1 MERNERLDEIMTCSK
16 EAIAL
21 VLSWYCRE
29 SGACTVGLEKCPF
42 KGVAC
47 GDVTPQ
53 DWEKA
58 LNERNGGESCI
69 TE

>member
-1 MERNERLDEIMTCSK
+1 MERNERLDEIVTVSK
-16 EAIAL
+16 EAIAR
-21 VLSWYCRE
+21 VLSCYCRE

-53 DWEKA
+53 DWQEV
-58 LNERNGGESCI
+58 LDERN
-69 TE
+69 